1 MITNPRFP
9 GSAARMADARLFTDY
24 RANCTLIP
32 QNTGK
37 LWSEYQRHVHL
48 QTAGAH
54 MIAADRSAAVSRSAS
69 ARCVDTMV
77 PELSKRV
84 YRWDGL
90 VEQGISHP
98 AGVGT
103 GRLYLPG
110 RVDLVGADPDVVA
123 AATFPVIP
131 GTFEVR
137 KAVYGQVTATVAVPT
152 AGPAQHNRYSAPYG
166 SVTE

>member
-32 QNTGK
+32 QNTDK
-37 LWSEYQRHVHL
+37 LWSEHQRHVHL
-48 QTAGAH
+48 QSNGAY
-54 MIAADRSAAVSRSAS
+54 MIAADRNAAVTRASS

-84 YRWDGL
+84 YRWDGP
-90 VEQGISHP
+90 VTQTQGISHP

-110 RVDLVGADPDVVA
+110 RTDLVGADPDIVA

-131 GTFEVR
+131 GTFEAR
-137 KAVYGQVTATVAVPT
+137 KSLYGQVTVAVPT

-166 SVTE
+166 Q

>member
-24 RANCTLIP
+24 RPSCTLVP
-32 QNTGK
+32 QNTNK
-37 LWSEYQRHVHL
+37 LWSEHTRHVHL
-48 QTAGAH
+48 QTNGAY
-54 MIAADRSAAVSRSAS
+54 MIAADRSAATDRAVGAH
-69 ARCVDTMV
+69 CVDTMV

-90 VEQGISHP
+90 VEAGVSQP
-98 AGVGT
+98 AGLGT

-110 RVDLVGADPDVVA
+110 RPDLIGADPDTIA

-131 GTFEVR
+131 GTYEVR
-137 KAVYGQVTATVAVPT
+137 KSLYGQATVAAVPT

-166 SVTE
+166 Q